1 MGRFVNAFR
10 GTVLGAAVALAAL
23 AGSAEAKDYL
33 LTGIKPDKLV
43 LVDAESRKVERVYEV
58 PNSKPGAFTITP
70 SPDGKVAYALVNRW
84 ESISGID
91 LDSGKEVF
99 RADMSTGEERVK
111 TIAAMDI
118 SPDGKE
124 IAAFQ
129 SPVQL
134 KPGEFIVQPTRIA
147 FYDTSAG
154 VGAKPTRVIPAPRQ
168 TVLMMYSTDGSKLY
182 LLGRAV
188 HVVDPKTGD
197 ILETHKTQGWDRPNF
212 YNPDVLDVWS
222 QWEQA
227 ATLSTPYYTVRKDKA
242 LDDPEAYVT
251 GILTVDLKSGEFTI
265 KDVENTAVF
274 YFSSVVNPVRK
285 NEVYGVYNTLAK
297 FDLNKA
303 ETMKSVKSIG
313 LDHSYYAINV
323 SSDGKELYIGGTL
336 GDIAVYSTDTLER
349 TGTIK
354 MPGDANM
361 GISALRVIKR

>member
-10 GTVLGAAVALAAL
+10 GTLLGAAFALTAL
-23 AGSAEAKDYL
+23 SGSAEAKDYL

-58 PNSKPGAFTITP
+58 PNSKPGLGVITP

-84 ESISGID
+84 ESVSGID

-99 RADMSTGEERVK
+99 RADMSSGEERVK
-111 TIAAMDI
+111 SVLGMDV
-118 SPDGKE
+118 SPDGSE
-124 IAAFQ
+124 LAVFQ
-129 SPVQL
+129 SPVKL
-134 KPGEFIVQPTRIA
+134 MPGEFEIQPTRIA
-147 FYDTSAG
+147 IYDTSSG
-154 VGAKPTRVIPAPRQ
+154 INAKPMRVIPAPRQ
-168 TVLMMYSTDGSKLY
+168 VTLVTYSTDGSRLY
-182 LLGRAV
+182 LLGRSV
-188 HVVDPKTGD
+188 HVVDAKTGD

-212 YNPDVLDVWS
+212 HNPDVLDVWS

-251 GILTVDLKSGEFTI
+251 GILTVDLNSGEFTI

-274 YFSSVVNPVRK
+274 YFSSVVNPVRR

-297 FDLNKA
+297 FDLNTA
-303 ETMKSVKSIG
+303 DTMKSVKSIS

-336 GDIAVYSTDTLER
+336 GDIAVYSTETLER

-361 GISALRVIKR
+361 GIAALRVIKR